1 MGKRSGWSTANGTIS
16 LVKIAFVKNPRNRLA
31 FLFWPPVNRSAEI
44 PVWAQERSAPLPGR
58 PEGISTLGAG
68 DALGMTTSGVLD
80 DEALQLALKDAS
92 VKGKL
97 SLAYLDLTEITSEQA
112 TRVRAG
118 APNITE
124 LDLRSN
130 NLTDL
135 PDELGDL
142 KALRVIKLDYNK
154 LEHLPA
160 S

>member
-1 MGKRSGWSTANGTIS
+1 
-16 LVKIAFVKNPRNRLA
+16 
-31 FLFWPPVNRSAEI
+31 
-44 PVWAQERSAPLPGR
+44 
-58 PEGISTLGAG
+58 
-68 DALGMTTSGVLD
+68 MTTSGVLD

-118 APNITE
+118 APNTE

-160 S
+160 MLTKLASADKPADGRQPAVDGGRVCG